1 MLKKEFV
8 MRCPQGFHL
17 RPAQVL
23 METASKYTSKI
34 MLKKNGSDIETEAK
48 SILGLM
54 SLGLE
59 NGESVS
65 VTIDGPDEQKTMEAV
80 QKLFDTNFGE

>member
-1 MLKKEFV
+1 MLKKEFTIN
-8 MRCPQGFHL
+8 CAEGFHL

-23 METASKYTSKI
+23 METATPLSSTI
-34 MLKKNGSDIETEAK
+34 ILKKVSDDEEADAK

-59 NGESVS
+59 KGEKVIVEVEGS
-65 VTIDGPDEQKTMEAV
+65 DEESAMKAV
-80 QKLFDTNFGE
+80 ENLFDTNFGE